1 MRGRDIM
8 VPLPEKRHRIY
19 EDELEQVT
27 KGLILRLGELLES
40 EEDQESVKVV
50 FRIMFRFLNLRRG
63 RPDYPEFSWSAAR
76 QMYETYNDQLPD
88 L

>member
-27 KGLILRLGELLES
+27 KGPILRLGELLES
-40 EEDQESVKVV
+40 EEDQERKSC
-50 FRIMFRFLNLRRG
+50 
-63 RPDYPEFSWSAAR
+63 
-76 QMYETYNDQLPD
+76 LPHHVPIS
-88 L
+88 